1 MLGPLVVDLQGVAR
15 TPGERLRLRH
25 PLIGQVILFAR
36 NFESP
41 QQLAELAGEIRAL
54 RDPPLRICVDHEG
67 GRVQRFRAGFSG
79 IPPMSQLGALWDR
92 DVLAACRCA
101 MSIGL
106 IIASELRGHGVDLTF
121 APVLDLD
128 WGRSTVI
135 GDRAFHSDPRVVTM
149 LAANLM
155 HGLALAGMASC
166 GKHFPGHGWTAE
178 DSHHEVPV
186 DRGPLTQI
194 LDQDAAPYGWLGV
207 ALDAVMPAHVI
218 YPRVDRRPAGFS
230 QRWIGQVLRSDL
242 RFAGAV
248 FSDDLSMAGAG
259 VAGDIVARAA
269 AALDA
274 GCDFILICNDPDA
287 VDHALAGL
295 QWKRGP
301 AFEQRLGQIA
311 PRGAPASPAAWRTNP
326 AYLAALRDLDQVSRT

>member
-1 MLGPLVVDLQGVAR
+1 L
-15 TPGERLRLRH
+15 T
-25 PLIGQVILFAR
+25 GQ
-36 NFESP
+36 
-41 QQLAELAGEIRAL
+41 IRAL
-54 RDPPLRICVDHEG
+54 RDPPLRICADHEG
-67 GRVQRFRAGFSG
+67 GRVQRFRTGFSE

-128 WGRSTVI
+128 WGRSMVI

-149 LAANLM
+149 LAGNLM

-186 DRGPLTQI
+186 DRRPLTQI
-194 LDQDAAPYGWLGV
+194 LDQDAAPYRWLGV

-269 AALDA
+269 AALEA

-287 VDHALAGL
+287 VDRALAGL
-295 QWKRGP
+295 QWQRGP

-311 PRGAPASPAAWRTNP
+311 PRGAPASLAAWRTNP

>member
-1 MLGPLVVDLQGVAR
+1 M
-15 TPGERLRLRH
+15 
-25 PLIGQVILFAR
+25 
-36 NFESP
+36 
-41 QQLAELAGEIRAL
+41 
-54 RDPPLRICVDHEG
+54 
-67 GRVQRFRAGFSG
+67 QRFRTGFSE

-101 MSIGL
+101 ISIGL

-178 DSHHEVPV
+178 DSHHEAPV
-186 DRGPLTQI
+186 DRRPLTQI
-194 LDQDAAPYGWLGV
+194 LDQDAAPYRCTSLT
-207 ALDAVMPAHVI
+207 
-218 YPRVDRRPAGFS
+218 S
-230 QRWIGQVLRSDL
+230 QAIARCTTRGCSAPSPKTCGTCCSSTNATSWSK
-242 RFAGAV
+242 
-248 FSDDLSMAGAG
+248 
-259 VAGDIVARAA
+259 ARAG

-274 GCDFILICNDPDA
+274 GCDFILICNDLDA
-287 VDHALAGL
+287 VDRVLAGL
-295 QWKRGP
+295 QWQRGP

-311 PRGAPASPAAWRTNP
+311 PRGAPASPDAWRTDP